1 MEYGWASF
9 PSNSVST
16 MEDVELFTF
25 SPEHLGSLYA
35 TYRSRIY
42 CLCLRM
48 TGNYAEAEDLTE
60 DTFLRLFRKLGSFRH
75 ESSFYTWLRRLT
87 VNVVLLRFQKP
98 GWHRE
103 TSLEGLAEPNGLTG
117 EAPGREFGCVDC
129 DLQAVLERI
138 DLERAIDR
146 LPPGFRRV
154 LVLHDIEGYGHG
166 EISRLMG
173 CSVGTSK
180 SQLHKARTKMR
191 GFLGG
196 YRRGE
201 LAA

>member
-1 MEYGWASF
+1 MEYRCASS
-9 PSNSVST
+9 PNNSPDT
-16 MEDVELFTF
+16 RGDAELATLP
-25 SPEHLGSLYA
+25 PEQFGGLYA
-35 TYRSRIY
+35 TYRPRIY

-48 TGNYAEAEDLTE
+48 TGNYSEAEDLTE
-60 DTFLRLFRKLGSFRH
+60 DSFLRLFHKFGSFRQ
-75 ESSFYTWLRRLT
+75 ESSLYTWLRRLT
-87 VNVVLLRFQKP
+87 INVVLLRFQKP

-103 TSLEGLAEPNGLTG
+103 TSLEGLAEPNGPAG
-117 EAPGREFGCVDC
+117 EGRRREFGCVDC

-138 DLERAIDR
+138 DLERALNR
-146 LPPGFRRV
+146 LPPGFRTV
-154 LVLHDIEGYGHG
+154 LIMHDIEGYGHG

-201 LAA
+201 LVA